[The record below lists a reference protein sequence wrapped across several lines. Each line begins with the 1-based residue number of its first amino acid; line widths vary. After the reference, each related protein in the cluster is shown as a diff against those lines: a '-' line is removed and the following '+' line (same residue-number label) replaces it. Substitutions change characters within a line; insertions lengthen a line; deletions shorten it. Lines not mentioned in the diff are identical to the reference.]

1 MTQLLNQICD
11 ATRLT
16 QKFLAGRG
24 DQNDLA
30 AIGRTIR
37 VWLKI
42 STTLTA
48 EKTLEAQERE
58 DYDEREWTSVDILI
72 SRMHVIEAL
81 LETIEKALGS
91 DIESTAGSPDELEQ
105 EAPDELSQLENWKI
119 STIRW
124 YIKPEYVVPLLMR
137 ILKSTLYRFSQ
148 TLRSLHTKFQRL
160 LTKKERLEDELR
172 SSYGI
177 YNLQSN
183 HLKFINK
190 I

>member
-1 MTQLLNQICD
+1 MTQLLGQICD
-11 ATRLT
+11 TTRLT

-37 VWLKI
+37 IWLKI
-42 STTLTA
+42 STTLTE
-48 EKTLEAQERE
+48 EKALEVQERE
-58 DYDEREWTSVDILI
+58 DYDEREWMSVDALV
-72 SRMHVIEAL
+72 SRMHAL
-81 LETIEKALGS
+81 KALSEMIEKALGS
-91 DIESTAGSPDELEQ
+91 NIESTAGSLDELEQ
-105 EAPDELSQLENWKI
+105 DAPDELSQLENWKI
-119 STIRW
+119 STSRW
-124 YIKPEYVVPLLMR
+124 YIKPEYVVPLFMR
-137 ILKSTLYRFSQ
+137 IFTSTFCRFSQ
-148 TLRSLHTKFQRL
+148 TLQSLHAKFQRL
-160 LTKKERLEDELR
+160 LTKKERLEDKLR